1 MHIVQITRIF
11 VKKQKHLERKIDVRF
26 VLWLSF
32 LDRYLIK
39 EKDLVDAKLPPTLLN
54 LIPFTQVLI

>member
-1 MHIVQITRIF
+1 
-11 VKKQKHLERKIDVRF
+11 
-26 VLWLSF
+26 LSF

-39 EKDLVDAKLPPTLLN
+39 EKGLADAKLPPTLLN